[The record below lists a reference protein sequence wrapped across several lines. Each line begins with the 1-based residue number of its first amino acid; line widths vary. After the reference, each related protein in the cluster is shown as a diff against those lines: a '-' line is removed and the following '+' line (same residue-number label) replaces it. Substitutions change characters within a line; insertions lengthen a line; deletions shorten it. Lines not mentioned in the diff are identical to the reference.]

1 MGEEKSPI
9 SYDTG
14 QASYQRSSNTELPEN
29 YTMRDG
35 FLFKGDTS
43 VSLATSGIVESA
55 AQGFLHV
62 DEKEKYKTK

>member
-1 MGEEKSPI
+1 MSEEESPI
-9 SYDTG
+9 SQDTG
-14 QASYQRSSNTELPEN
+14 QASYPQTSNAKLPEK